1 MAGVMAGSRSKSQR
15 LSLGQK
21 AGWGL
26 ADMGVVVFVVVKQ
39 LLVFAYL
46 TSGLG
51 VPVEVAGLATTG
63 VLVFDMITD
72 PLIGYFSDKT
82 QTRWGRRAPWMVIG
96 AVVMC
101 AGMVGLFSTPEGLVG
116 VAALPWVLG
125 FFMLATLGF
134 TMVSIPYGAM
144 AGEITQDAQER
155 SAMTAWRMGF
165 ASLGIL
171 IGGALIPGIAAGSGY
186 STAAI
191 MVTPLIVGAIWLS
204 VFATRRAPRGET
216 PSSVSPARMVSLVLS
231 NRAFV
236 MLAVVYGV
244 MTLAI
249 ALITA
254 GLPFAA
260 VYLVMDT
267 GDTPLSGA
275 AKALSVLS
283 LMFAAFTVGSILS
296 QAGWV
301 LASARLGKL
310 GALVLGLGLYIVL
323 LWGLYAVLPSVN
335 VTAVAGMFVLAGM
348 TNGSYQQI
356 PWAMYPDLMD
366 VTRRETGEAIEGAF
380 SAIWLFGQ
388 KAANA
393 FAPLILGAI
402 LGAYGWVE
410 TTEGVAEQSAAA
422 LGALHGAVTL
432 VPAGILGVS
441 IVLLLALYRPL
452 AAKVLARV

>member
-1 MAGVMAGSRSKSQR
+1 MA

-46 TSGLG
+46 TSVLG
-51 VPVEVAGLATTG
+51 VPVEIAGLATTG
-63 VLVFDMITD
+63 VLIFDMITD
-72 PLIGYFSDKT
+72 PLIGYLSDRT
-82 QTRWGRRAPWMVIG
+82 HSRWGRRAPWMVVG
-96 AVVMC
+96 AVVMSV
-101 AGMVGLFSTPEGLVG
+101 GMVGLFSVPDGLTG
-116 VAALPWVLG
+116 VASLPWVLG
-125 FFMLATLGF
+125 FFVLATLGF

-144 AGEITQDAQER
+144 AGEVTKDPTER

-165 ASLGIL
+165 ASVGIL
-171 IGGALIPGIAAGSGY
+171 IGGALIPGIAANEGY
-186 STAAI
+186 SVAALK
-191 MVTPLIVGAIWLS
+191 VSPLIIGAIWLS
-204 VFATRRAPRGET
+204 VFATRRAPRVSK
-216 PSSVSPARMVSLVLS
+216 PSSVSPIRMLSLVAS

-236 MLAVVYGV
+236 ILAVLYGV

-260 VYLVMDT
+260 IYLVTDT
-267 GDTPLSGA
+267 GDTLLSGA

-301 LASARLGKL
+301 FASAKLGKV
-310 GALVLGLGLYIVL
+310 GALVLGLCLYITL
-323 LWGLYAVLPSVN
+323 LYGLFLVLPSVN

-366 VTRRETGEAIEGAF
+366 VTSNQTGEAIEGAF

-393 FAPLILGAI
+393 IAPLILGLI
-402 LGAYGWVE
+402 VGAYGWVE
-410 TTEGVAEQSAAA
+410 TTQGVADQPEAA
-422 LGALHGAVTL
+422 LNALRWAVTL
-432 VPAGILGVS
+432 VPAAILALSV
-441 IVLLLALYRPL
+441 VLLWGFYRPK
-452 AAKVLARV
+452 AKRVLDVV

>member
-1 MAGVMAGSRSKSQR
+1 MA

-46 TSGLG
+46 TSVLG
-51 VPVEVAGLATTG
+51 VPVEIAGLATTG
-63 VLVFDMITD
+63 VLIFDMITD

-82 QTRWGRRAPWMVIG
+82 HTRWGRRAPWMVSG
-96 AVVMC
+96 AVVMSV
-101 AGMVGLFSTPEGLVG
+101 GMVGLFSVPEDLIG

-125 FFMLATLGF
+125 FFVLATLGF

-144 AGEITQDAQER
+144 AGEITQDAKER
-155 SAMTAWRMGF
+155 SAMTGWRMGF
-165 ASLGIL
+165 ASVGIL
-171 IGGALIPGIAAGSGY
+171 VGGALIPGIAAGSGY
-186 STAAI
+186 SVAA
-191 MVTPLIVGAIWLS
+191 MAVVPLIIGSIWLS
-204 VFATRRAPRGET
+204 VFATRRAPKIET
-216 PSSVSPARMVSLVLS
+216 PSSVSPARMLSLVFS
-231 NRAFV
+231 NRAFF
-236 MLAVVYGV
+236 MLAILYGV

-260 VYLVMDT
+260 IYLVADT
-267 GDTPLSGA
+267 GDTPLSGV
-275 AKALSVLS
+275 AKALTVLS
-283 LMFAAFTVGSILS
+283 LMFASFTVGSILS
-296 QAGWV
+296 QVVWV
-301 LASARLGKL
+301 WVSARLGKL
-310 GALVLGLGLYIVL
+310 GALVVGLSLYIVL
-323 LWGLYAVLPSVN
+323 LYGLYSVLPSIN
-335 VTAVAGMFVLAGM
+335 VTVVAGMFVLAGM

-366 VTRRETGEAIEGAF
+366 VTRRDTGEAIEGAF

-410 TTEGVAEQSAAA
+410 TTQGVAEQSAEAIN
-422 LGALHGAVTL
+422 ALHWAVTL
-432 VPAGILGVS
+432 APAGILALS
-441 IVLLLALYRPL
+441 IVLLIALYRPL
-452 AAKVLARV
+452 ARRALHVA

>member
-1 MAGVMAGSRSKSQR
+1 
-15 LSLGQK
+15 
-21 AGWGL
+21 
-26 ADMGVVVFVVVKQ
+26 MGVVVFVVVKQ
-39 LLVFAYL
+39 LLVFAYM
-46 TSGLG
+46 TSVLG
-51 VPVEVAGLATTG
+51 VPVEIAGMATTA
-63 VLVFDMITD
+63 VLIFDMITD
-72 PLIGYFSDKT
+72 PLVGYFSDKT
-82 QTRWGRRAPWMVIG
+82 HTRWGRRAPWMIIG
-96 AVVMC
+96 AVIMC
-101 AGMVGLFSTPEGLVG
+101 AGMVGLFSVPAGLVG

-134 TMVSIPYGAM
+134 TMVAIPYGAM
-144 AGEITQDAQER
+144 AGEITQDTRER

-165 ASLGIL
+165 ASVGIL
-171 IGGALIPGIAAGSGY
+171 VGGALIPGIAAGSGY
-186 STAAI
+186 SVAA
-191 MVTPLIVGAIWLS
+191 MAVTPLIIGAIWLS
-204 VFATRRAPRGET
+204 VFATRRAPKIET
-216 PSSVSPARMVSLVLS
+216 PSSVSPARMLTLVFA

-236 MLAVVYGV
+236 MLAALYGV

-260 VYLVMDT
+260 IYLVVDT
-267 GDTPLSGA
+267 GDTLLSGA
-275 AKALSVLS
+275 AKALTVLS
-283 LMFAAFTVGSILS
+283 LMFASFTLGSILS

-301 LASARLGKL
+301 FASAKLGKL
-310 GALVLGLGLYIVL
+310 GALVLGLSLYIVL
-323 LWGLYAVLPSVN
+323 LYGLYLVLPSVN

-366 VTRRETGEAIEGAF
+366 VTRAESGEAIEGAF

-410 TTEGVAEQSAAA
+410 TTQGVADQPE
-422 LGALHGAVTL
+422 GALDALHWALTL
-432 VPAGILGVS
+432 VPAGILGLS
-441 IVLLLALYRPL
+441 IVGLLVLYRPL
-452 AAKVLARV
+452 ARRVLHAA